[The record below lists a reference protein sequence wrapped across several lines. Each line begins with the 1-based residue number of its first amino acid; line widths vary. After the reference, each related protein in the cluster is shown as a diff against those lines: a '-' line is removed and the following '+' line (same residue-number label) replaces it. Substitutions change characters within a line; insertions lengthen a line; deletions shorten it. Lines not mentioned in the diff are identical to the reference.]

1 MKLVKYIV
9 SDLRKIKDPS
19 SCFFQCHLTASKY
32 KIKNFNKRVAD
43 FIDKD
48 KSKITFFWKDIE
60 NRNEKY
66 IKILSSRLN
75 KIHNVDYSKEFW
87 KQVFSISLL
96 KGTYDV
102 EWAERTFLFN

>member
-48 KSKITFFWKDIE
+48 KSKITFFG
-60 NRNEKY
+60 
-66 IKILSSRLN
+66 KI
-75 KIHNVDYSKEFW
+75 
-87 KQVFSISLL
+87 
-96 KGTYDV
+96 
-102 EWAERTFLFN
+102 